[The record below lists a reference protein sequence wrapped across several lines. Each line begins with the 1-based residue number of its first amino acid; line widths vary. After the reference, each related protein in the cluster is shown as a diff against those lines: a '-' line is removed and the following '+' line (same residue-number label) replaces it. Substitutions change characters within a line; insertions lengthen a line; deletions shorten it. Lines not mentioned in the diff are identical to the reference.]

1 MCKTKNVVAFGT
13 LREDLLLQYDFTTP
27 IGGDEIKIGDY
38 KSVVGGSVFNT
49 CTFLSDY
56 YHAIDITLFSLN
68 YVVLTDGMLQFC
80 QKYHNYNINYAETAI
95 DSRPL
100 SIIGIKED
108 GDKNIISC
116 DKAIDGSEVIDLLSK
131 KIEDFHLLYTSF
143 YEVNTANYMSIVQLF
158 ADYMKIKKTVMI
170 DLCPLLS
177 LLSGEMLT
185 KILSSVTVL
194 SGNESEYQLLLRIL
208 ELEDIENILKIFRN
222 ISLLWIKKG
231 EKGGAVITR
240 KNEKNINSY
249 HKYESV
255 ITTNIK
261 AKNTTGCGDAFN
273 AVVICGLVNGWEL
286 QHIIDEAVNVGKKI
300 ALGGFSWIGE

>member
-158 ADYMKIKKTVMI
+158 ADYM
-170 DLCPLLS
+170 
-177 LLSGEMLT
+177 
-185 KILSSVTVL
+185 
-194 SGNESEYQLLLRIL
+194 R
-208 ELEDIENILKIFRN
+208 
-222 ISLLWIKKG
+222 
-231 EKGGAVITR
+231 
-240 KNEKNINSY
+240 
-249 HKYESV
+249 
-255 ITTNIK
+255 
-261 AKNTTGCGDAFN
+261 
-273 AVVICGLVNGWEL
+273 
-286 QHIIDEAVNVGKKI
+286 
-300 ALGGFSWIGE
+300 